1 MSALL
6 AQAQQMQQQ
15 LMAAQQRLANAE
27 VQGKAG
33 GGLVE
38 VTVKGSGEVVAVK
51 IDPKVVDPDD
61 VETLQDLIVGALADA
76 SHQVTTM
83 AQEQLG
89 PLAGGMGG
97 ALGIRG
103 PFCTDMFEGPVQDL
117 IDELGK
123 LPGIG
128 PKSAQRIA
136 FHLLSVEPPDIDRLT
151 AVLAKVRD
159 GVQFCAVC
167 GNVSDDERCRI
178 CADPRR
184 DGSQVCVV
192 EEPKDVQA
200 VERTREFRG
209 RYHVLGGALDPLS
222 GVGPE
227 QLRIRELLNRIGQQV
242 DGVDITEVIIATD
255 PNTEGEAT
263 ATYLVRMLR
272 DIPGLTV
279 TRIASGLPMGG
290 DLEFADELTLGRA
303 LTGRRAMA

>member
-1 MSALL
+1 
-6 AQAQQMQQQ
+6 
-15 LMAAQQRLANAE
+15 
-27 VQGKAG
+27 
-33 GGLVE
+33 
-38 VTVKGSGEVVAVK
+38 
-51 IDPKVVDPDD
+51 
-61 VETLQDLIVGALADA
+61 
-76 SHQVTTM
+76 
-83 AQEQLG
+83 
-89 PLAGGMGG
+89 
-97 ALGIRG
+97 
-103 PFCTDMFEGPVQDL
+103 MFEGPVQDL

-159 GVQFCAVC
+159 GVRFCAVC
-167 GNVSDDERCRI
+167 GNVSEDERCRI

-222 GVGPE
+222 GVGP
-227 QLRIRELLNRIGQQV
+227 
-242 DGVDITEVIIATD
+242 EVIIATD

-303 LTGRRAMA
+303 LTGRRAMV

>member
-1 MSALL
+1 
-6 AQAQQMQQQ
+6 
-15 LMAAQQRLANAE
+15 
-27 VQGKAG
+27 V
-33 GGLVE
+33 
-38 VTVKGSGEVVAVK
+38 
-51 IDPKVVDPDD
+51 
-61 VETLQDLIVGALADA
+61 
-76 SHQVTTM
+76 
-83 AQEQLG
+83 
-89 PLAGGMGG
+89 
-97 ALGIRG
+97 
-103 PFCTDMFEGPVQDL
+103 FEGPVQDL

-151 AVLAKVRD
+151 AVLNKVRD
-159 GVQFCAVC
+159 GVKFCAVC
-167 GNVSDDERCRI
+167 GNVSDEDRCRI
-178 CADPRR
+178 CSDARR
-184 DGSQVCVV
+184 DDSMVCVV

-222 GVGPE
+222 GIGPE
-227 QLRIRELLNRIGQQV
+227 QLRIRELLNRLAETEIS
-242 DGVDITEVIIATD
+242 EVIIATD

-303 LTGRRAMA
+303 LAGRRAMA

>member
-1 MSALL
+1 
-6 AQAQQMQQQ
+6 
-15 LMAAQQRLANAE
+15 
-27 VQGKAG
+27 V
-33 GGLVE
+33 
-38 VTVKGSGEVVAVK
+38 
-51 IDPKVVDPDD
+51 
-61 VETLQDLIVGALADA
+61 
-76 SHQVTTM
+76 
-83 AQEQLG
+83 
-89 PLAGGMGG
+89 
-97 ALGIRG
+97 
-103 PFCTDMFEGPVQDL
+103 FEGPVQDL

-151 AVLAKVRD
+151 AVLNKVRD
-159 GVQFCAVC
+159 GVKFCAVC
-167 GNVSDDERCRI
+167 GNVSDEDRCRI
-178 CADPRR
+178 CSDARR
-184 DGSQVCVV
+184 DDSVVCVV

-222 GVGPE
+222 GIGPE
-227 QLRIRELLNRIGQQV
+227 QLRIRELLNRLGETEIS
-242 DGVDITEVIIATD
+242 EVIIATD

-303 LTGRRAMA
+303 LAGRRAMA

>member
-1 MSALL
+1 MSRRCRTSSSAPS
-6 AQAQQMQQQ
+6 QMP
-15 LMAAQQRLANAE
+15 RSRSPSWRTI
-27 VQGKAG
+27 
-33 GGLVE
+33 GLGRWPVGCATW
-38 VTVKGSGEVVAVK
+38 VFRGS
-51 IDPKVVDPDD
+51 
-61 VETLQDLIVGALADA
+61 DL
-76 SHQVTTM
+76 
-83 AQEQLG
+83 
-89 PLAGGMGG
+89 
-97 ALGIRG
+97 
-103 PFCTDMFEGPVQDL
+103 FEGPVQDL

-151 AVLAKVRD
+151 AVLTKVRD
-159 GVQFCAVC
+159 GVKFCTVC
-167 GNVSDDERCRI
+167 GNVSDEDRCRI
-178 CADPRR
+178 CSDSRR
-184 DGSQVCVV
+184 DASLVCVV

-227 QLRIRELLNRIGQQV
+227 QLRIRELLNRIGERV
-242 DGVDITEVIIATD
+242 DGVDVAEVIIATD

-263 ATYLVRMLR
+263 ATYLMRMLR

>member
-1 MSALL
+1 
-6 AQAQQMQQQ
+6 
-15 LMAAQQRLANAE
+15 
-27 VQGKAG
+27 V
-33 GGLVE
+33 
-38 VTVKGSGEVVAVK
+38 
-51 IDPKVVDPDD
+51 
-61 VETLQDLIVGALADA
+61 
-76 SHQVTTM
+76 
-83 AQEQLG
+83 
-89 PLAGGMGG
+89 
-97 ALGIRG
+97 
-103 PFCTDMFEGPVQDL
+103 FEGPVQDL

-151 AVLAKVRD
+151 SVLNKVRD
-159 GVQFCAVC
+159 GVKFCAEC
-167 GNVSDDERCRI
+167 GNVSDEDRCRI
-178 CADPRR
+178 CSDARR
-184 DGSQVCVV
+184 DPSVVCVV

-222 GVGPE
+222 GIGPE
-227 QLRIRELLNRIGQQV
+227 QLRIRELLNRLGQS
-242 DGVDITEVIIATD
+242 DISEVIIATD

-303 LTGRRAMA
+303 LAGRRAMA